1 MGTDCTDPTVCLTG
15 ACCFGEICLLG
26 TDIACETF
34 AGEFRGYGVA
44 CEDANCEG
52 CPPDINEDGAVDVND
67 LLVLLE
73 QFGAAGGQADVNGDG
88 VVDVNDV
95 LILIAAW
102 GGDGC

>member
-1 MGTDCTDPTVCLTG
+1 M
-15 ACCFGEICLLG
+15 
-26 TDIACETF
+26 
-34 AGEFRGYGVA
+34 
-44 CEDANCEG
+44 
-52 CPPDINEDGAVDVND
+52 ND